1 MKKTLATIAALLM
14 TAATYGQGEVNF
26 ANRIAG
32 GVLEQPILLTGSTTT
47 GPGGIAGTVAQLLL
61 VNGTS
66 VTPIGVPIAFSTST
80 SATAG
85 GGRFFNGGAVTV
97 PGVAAG
103 ATATLRVRVSGPGL
117 VGGGADSA
125 NFQQALGGGTLPAE
139 NMLNFVGF
147 SVTPIPEPTTIAL
160 GVLGAAALIAARRR
174 K

>member
-1 MKKTLATIAALLM
+1 MKKTLVAIAALLM

-32 GVLEQPILLTGSTTT
+32 GVLEQPILLPGSTTT

-61 VNGTS
+61 VSGTS

-103 ATATLRVRVSGPGL
+103 ATATLRVRVSGPG
-117 VGGGADSA
+117 VIQTDSA
-125 NFQQALGGGTLPAE
+125 PFQQPLGGGTLPAE

-147 SVTPIPEPTTIAL
+147 TVAPVPEPTTIAL